1 MSEAAKI
8 PFQENEII
16 DNSTSETETNL
27 LKRIRDT
34 HTEELVIGL
43 CGFIGT
49 NIDIISKT
57 ISKVLKEQFK
67 YEVIEIKLSDLI
79 KQVGKPNLIDS
90 DSKFD
95 RYQKLINAGNELRKT
110 HNESIIAELAINEI
124 SIKRE
129 MSKKDHEPDF
139 KSQRICF
146 VINSIKHKDELELF
160 KLIYSD
166 LFYSFGLFS
175 SLEERRRRLINSGVE
190 EDKVNGLINQDIG
203 EKIKNGQ
210 HVYDTF
216 VLSDFFLRFDS
227 DSTANLEEKI
237 KRYFNLIFQSDIVTP
252 SLDELAMYAA
262 NSAAGNSACLSRQVG
277 ASITDEK
284 GNILS
289 LGWNDVP
296 KFGGG
301 VYNFDTN
308 DYLGSNDHRCIHRDG
323 GKCFNDEEKNL
334 ITDELIRSL
343 VDGGMISEENK
354 LNAQVIIKNSKIKQ
368 LIEFSR
374 AVHAEMLAIINAGAT
389 AGNKIIGGK
398 LYCTTYPCH
407 NCARH
412 IVAAGIKDVYYIE
425 PYRKSLALRLHDD
438 SITDNETD
446 KNKLRL
452 LMFEGVSPIRYLD
465 FFKLSSKRKADS
477 GKKIDMDKNTVYPKK
492 TLSLQSIPKLE
503 KEVTQNLI
511 TRKVINS

>member
-1 MSEAAKI
+1 MGAEKLNYDNVTGPSLISEK
-8 PFQENEII
+8 NM
-16 DNSTSETETNL
+16 NL
-27 LKRIRDT
+27 LEKIRGT

-49 NIDIISKT
+49 NINIVSKT
-57 ISKVLKEQFK
+57 ISKVLEEQYQ

-79 KQVGKPNLIDS
+79 SKFGKPNLEDS
-90 DSKFD
+90 DSKFV
-95 RYQKLINAGNELRKT
+95 RYQKLINEGNNLRRT
-110 HNESIIAELAINEI
+110 HNESILAELAINEI
-124 SIKRE
+124 SVKRE
-129 MSKKDHEPDF
+129 ILKGTEDNKEFQSK
-139 KSQRICF
+139 RICF
-146 VINSIKHKDELELF
+146 IINSIKHKDELELF

-175 SLEERRRRLINSGVE
+175 SNDERKKRLINSGVE
-190 EDKVNGLINQDIG
+190 EDKVIGLMNQDIG

-227 DSTANLEEKI
+227 DSTSSLEQKI
-237 KRYFNLIFQSDIVTP
+237 KRCFNLVFQSDIVTP
-252 SLDELAMYAA
+252 SNDELAMYAA

-301 VYNFDTN
+301 VYNFDVN
-308 DYLGSNDHRCIHRDG
+308 DYLGANDHRCINKEG
-323 GKCFNDEEKNL
+323 GMCFNDIEKNSISNKIVSLL
-334 ITDELIRSL
+334 IKENI
-343 VDGGMISEENK
+343 INEENREHVYK
-354 LNAQVIIKNSKIKQ
+354 LMRDSQIKE

-374 AVHAEMLAIINAGAT
+374 AVHAEMLSIINAGISS
-389 AGNKIIGGK
+389 GNKIVGGK

-412 IVAAGIKDVYYIE
+412 IVAAGIKEVYYIE
-425 PYRKSLALRLHDD
+425 PYRKSLALKLHDD
-438 SITDNETD
+438 SITDNEKDTT
-446 KNKLRL
+446 KLRL
-452 LMFEGVSPIRYLD
+452 LMFEGVSPKRYLD
-465 FFKLSSKRKADS
+465 FFKMSAQRKSKD
-477 GKKIDMDKNTVYPKK
+477 GKKIDIHKNLVYPKK

-503 KEVTQNLI
+503 KEVTANLI
-511 TRKVINS
+511 NRKVIS

>member
-1 MSEAAKI
+1 MAEPALNLTTRDSEI
-8 PFQENEII
+8 TLSI
-16 DNSTSETETNL
+16 SSEKEKNL
-27 LKRIRDT
+27 LEKLRGT

-49 NIDIISKT
+49 NIDIVSKT
-57 ISKVLKEQFK
+57 ISKVLREQYN
-67 YEVIEIKLSDLI
+67 YEVVEIKLSELI
-79 KQVGKPNLIDS
+79 KKFGEPNLDAL
-90 DSKFD
+90 DNKYD
-95 RYQKLINAGNELRKT
+95 RYRKLIDEGNRLRSV
-110 HNESIIAELAINEI
+110 HNESILAELAINEI
-124 SIKRE
+124 SVNRELSKADDLNFSSKRV
-129 MSKKDHEPDF
+129 
-139 KSQRICF
+139 CF
-146 VINSIKHKDELELF
+146 LINSIKHKDELELF

-175 SLEERRRRLINSGVE
+175 SYDERKKRLIHSGIE
-190 EDKVNGLINQDIG
+190 EENVISLMNQDIG

-227 DSTANLEEKI
+227 DSTANLEEKL

-252 SLDELAMYAA
+252 SSDELAMYAA
-262 NSAAGNSACLSRQVG
+262 NSASGNSACLSRQVG

-301 VYNFDTN
+301 VYNFDVN
-308 DYLGSNDHRCIHRDG
+308 DYLSSKDHRCIHKEG
-323 GKCFNDEEKNL
+323 GKCFNDEEKDLITISLVKTLMSENL
-334 ITDELIRSL
+334 IT
-343 VDGGMISEENK
+343 EENK
-354 LNAQVIIKNSKIKQ
+354 VKAIKVIKDSKIKQ

-374 AVHAEMLAIINAGAT
+374 AVHAEMSAIINAGIT
-389 AGNKIIGGK
+389 GGNKIIGGK

-412 IVAAGIKDVYYIE
+412 IVAAGIKEVYYIE
-425 PYRKSLALRLHDD
+425 PYRKSLAIKLHDD
-438 SITDNETD
+438 SITENETETG
-446 KNKLRL
+446 KLRL
-452 LMFEGVSPIRYLD
+452 LMFEGVSPKRYLD
-465 FFKLSSKRKADS
+465 FFKMTSQRKDSK
-477 GKKIDMDKNTVYPKK
+477 GKKIDVHKDKIFPKK

-503 KEVTQNLI
+503 KEVTENLI
-511 TRKVINS
+511 SRKII